1 MGFRDVI
8 VFCLFAIV
16 MDRIEAFGLND
27 PFRSGCVVKVSAS
40 SSSEE
45 FPSTNSVDKLISGN
59 LSASIISDRDCVI
72 IFRDLPKGKVRLNFK
87 PSKSEFPQNKNNR
100 ENTKKEST
108 EEKQQR

>member
-16 MDRIEAFGLND
+16 MDRIEAFGLDD
-27 PFRSGCVVKVSAS
+27 PFRSGCVVKVSAE

-59 LSASIISDRDCVI
+59 LSASIIRGRDCVI
-72 IFRDLPKGKVRLNFK
+72 IFKDFPKGKVRLNFK
-87 PSKSEFPQNKNNR
+87 PSKSEFSHKKNNWK
-100 ENTKKEST
+100 NTEKEST